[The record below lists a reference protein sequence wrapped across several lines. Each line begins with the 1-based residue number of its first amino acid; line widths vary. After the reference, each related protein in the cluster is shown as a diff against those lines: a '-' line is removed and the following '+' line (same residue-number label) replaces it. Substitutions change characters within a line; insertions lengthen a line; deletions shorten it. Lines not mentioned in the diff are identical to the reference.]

1 MEQIKETIV
10 VEGKDDEAAV
20 KKALKCN
27 IITTSGFGLN
37 EKIFKQIEYAA
48 KITGIII
55 FTDPDHAGERIRERI
70 AKRCPNCKHAFL
82 SREDA
87 EYKGDIGIEN
97 ASPESILDAL
107 SKVRTLIEI
116 SEVSFTKQDMI
127 TLELEGYPHSAV
139 LRNKMGKVLGI
150 GYCNA
155 KQFLNRLNHYGVTR
169 QEFIDAYEI
178 ITKE

>member
-1 MEQIKETIV
+1 MLVKE
-10 VEGKDDEAAV
+10 
-20 KKALKCN
+20 
-27 IITTSGFGLN
+27 F
-37 EKIFKQIEYAA
+37 
-48 KITGIII
+48 
-55 FTDPDHAGERIRERI
+55 
-70 AKRCPNCKHAFL
+70 
-82 SREDA
+82 

-178 ITKE
+178 NTKE